1 LKTEIENKPLHSHLY
16 VLGTKFVKGQ
26 IKQEA
31 LSAAIKEVVY
41 KYITTPAA
49 TAAVK

>member
-16 VLGTKFVKGQ
+16 ALAAKFVKGQ
-26 IKQEA
+26 VKQEA
-31 LSAAIKEVVY
+31 LPAAIKELVY
-41 KYITTPAA
+41 KYITEPAA